1 MEQRKREDR
10 QLVEQLLGREIV
22 YCGKSYQF
30 WLDELLLPNGAR
42 IRREHLH
49 HPGGVAVLALDEQN
63 RCAMVRQYRHPI
75 GQVTLEIP
83 AGKLDK
89 LPNESLEHAALR
101 ELREETGYIAHSL
114 FSLGKIY
121 PSPGII
127 DEVLH
132 LFLARGLE
140 MGRQELDEDE
150 FIHIQWISI
159 EELEAEIARGTFED
173 IKTICALTRAR
184 LMKML

>member
-1 MEQRKREDR
+1 MEQLKREDP
-10 QLVEQLLGREIV
+10 QLVEQLLGREVI
-22 YCGKSYQF
+22 YRGKSYQF

-49 HPGGVAVLALDEQN
+49 HPGGVAILALDEKK

-89 LPNESLEHAALR
+89 LPNESPEHAALR
-101 ELREETGYIAHSL
+101 ELREETGYTAHSL
-114 FSLGKIY
+114 VSLGKIY

-127 DEVLH
+127 DEVLY
-132 LFLARGLE
+132 LFLAKGLE
-140 MGRQELDEDE
+140 TGQQELDDDE
-150 FIHIQWISI
+150 FIHTQWIPI
-159 EELEAEIARGTFED
+159 DELEEQIAQGTFED
-173 IKTICALTRAR
+173 TKTICALTRAR
-184 LMKML
+184 LMKLL

>member
-1 MEQRKREDR
+1 MEQLKREDP
-10 QLVEQLLGREIV
+10 QLVEQLLGREVI
-22 YCGKSYQF
+22 YHGKSYQF
-30 WLDELLLPNGAR
+30 WLDEILLPNGAR

-49 HPGGVAVLALDEQN
+49 HPGGVAILALDEQN
-63 RCAMVRQYRHPI
+63 RCAMVRQYRQPI

-114 FSLGKIY
+114 ISLGKIY

-127 DEVLH
+127 DEILH
-132 LFLARGLE
+132 LFLARELE
-140 MGRQELDEDE
+140 MDRQELDEDE
-150 FIHIQWISI
+150 FIHMQWMQLEEI
-159 EELEAEIARGTFED
+159 EAQIAQGTFED
-173 IKTICALTRAR
+173 IKTICALSRAR
-184 LMKML
+184 LMKMI